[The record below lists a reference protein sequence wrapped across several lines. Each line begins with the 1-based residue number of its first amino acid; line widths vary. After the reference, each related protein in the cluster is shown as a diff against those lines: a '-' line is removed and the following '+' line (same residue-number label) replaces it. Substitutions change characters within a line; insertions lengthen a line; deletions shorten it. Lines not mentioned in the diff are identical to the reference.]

1 MSPGCS
7 LKKKLRFPVIE
18 KASVRKEG
26 GGFVFHLCRPA
37 SALHPCN
44 RTPPRWAGTCRR
56 KGDTLQVAKRTAAY
70 VCTEMR
76 KKKTIPGK
84 LTHYWCQFL
93 QCAPGLHLLPP
104 GLVGFVGAVKH
115 LGFQDI
121 FNHKADSVLLLWQK
135 RPLPLCETPS
145 LYRAAWCR
153 DPPAV
158 HTCHGGCPEH
168 RKERVEPKN
177 KFRISL
183 K

>member
-1 MSPGCS
+1 MSPSCS
-7 LKKKLRFPVIE
+7 LIKKLRFPVIE

-37 SALHPCN
+37 LALHPCN
-44 RTPPRWAGTCRR
+44 RTPPRWAGTCRTT
-56 KGDTLQVAKRTAAY
+56 GDTLHRQQKGQRHMSALKWG
-70 VCTEMR
+70 R
-76 KKKTIPGK
+76 KKKTILWK
-84 LTHYWCQFL
+84 LTHYWCRFL

-121 FNHKADSVLLLWQK
+121 FNHRADSVLLLWQK

-145 LYRAAWCR
+145 LYRAAWCK

-158 HTCHGGCPEH
+158 HTCHGGCPEQS
-168 RKERVEPKN
+168 RK
-177 KFRISL
+177 S
-183 K
+183 